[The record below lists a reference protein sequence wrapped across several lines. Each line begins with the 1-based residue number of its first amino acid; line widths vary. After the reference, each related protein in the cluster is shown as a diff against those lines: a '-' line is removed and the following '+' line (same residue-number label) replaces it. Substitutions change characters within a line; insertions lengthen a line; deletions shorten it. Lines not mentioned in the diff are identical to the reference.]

1 MTLQTIRYCCIEERT
16 MPQDS
21 HVCSKHAHKVI
32 GNPLF
37 SNKVFPQSIS
47 MMKVTLSHVGRHTKR
62 ISGSKTVNN
71 SHCEVK
77 AHLNTI
83 EPSTKVT
90 SPKRSSATFASD
102 FSKDSKT
109 SMDRSAALFCYKTDT
124 YC

>member
-1 MTLQTIRYCCIEERT
+1 
-16 MPQDS
+16 MPQD
-21 HVCSKHAHKVI
+21 CSICPKHAHKVI
-32 GNPLF
+32 RNPLF
-37 SNKVFPQSIS
+37 SNEVFPQSIS
-47 MMKVTLSHVGRHTKR
+47 MMKVTLSHVRGHTKR
-62 ISGSKTVNN
+62 ISGFKPVNN

-83 EPSTKVT
+83 KLSVKVT

-124 YC
+124 YW